1 MSYLESMFRATE
13 DENRRVILS
22 AMPPRPGAT
31 LLDLGCGDG
40 AWTRAVAAHIGAD
53 RVLGVELIDDFV
65 RRARAVGVD
74 VSPANL
80 GGRLPYDDAS
90 VDVVHS
96 NQVIEHL
103 PGTDGFM
110 REIARVLAP
119 GGYAVVST
127 NNLSSWH
134 NVFSLA
140 LGWQPPPCHV
150 SDEAILGSPTA
161 LNNNG
166 SSDVPLQTHL
176 RVFTGMAL
184 AALATHHGL
193 RVEDRRT
200 AGYYPLPPRVAR
212 PFARAD
218 PRHGAYLVQ
227 RYASARS

>member
-1 MSYLESMFRATE
+1 MFHATE

-22 AMPPRPGAT
+22 TMPPRPGAT
-31 LLDLGCGDG
+31 LLDLGCADG
-40 AWTRAVAAHIGAD
+40 SWTRTVAAHVGAD
-53 RVLGVELIDDFV
+53 RLLGVELIESFAEQ
-65 RRARAVGVD
+65 ARASGIE
-74 VSPANL
+74 VSVVNL
-80 GGRLPYDDAS
+80 GTRLPYDDAS
-90 VDVVHS
+90 IDVIHS

-134 NVFSLA
+134 NVVSLA
-140 LGWQPPPCHV
+140 LGWQPSPCHV
-150 SDEAILGSPTA
+150 SDEAILGSPA
-161 LNNNG
+161 SPNNNG
-166 SSDVPLQTHL
+166 NSDVPLQTHL

-193 RVEDRRT
+193 RVESQRA
-200 AGYYPLPPRVAR
+200 AGYYPLPPRVGRHLAR
-212 PFARAD
+212 LD
-218 PRHGAYLVQ
+218 PRHGAFLVQ